1 MYKIK
6 IQITTKVRNEKYWL
20 VSIKF
25 INPLYLVYELPPDKE
40 PCYLFF
46 DIFISDIPFITGT
59 KTVSV

>member
-6 IQITTKVRNEKYWL
+6 IQIATKVRNEKHWL

-40 PCYLFF
+40 PCYLFL
-46 DIFISDIPFITGT
+46 IFLFLTYHL
-59 KTVSV
+59 